1 MIQERVSVSATVT
14 ADGFAGDAAARASEA
29 GARAEDIY
37 NRDIQGKIAEADR
50 RKYLYIDIHSGDYE
64 IDAAEDAAEER
75 LRARRPTGFFV
86 IMRADGGPAAHFGAT
101 AG

>member
-1 MIQERVSVSATVT
+1 MVQERATAT
-14 ADGFAGDAAARASEA
+14 ANEFASDATARAAEA
-29 GARAEDIY
+29 GARAEAIY
-37 NRDIQGKIAEADR
+37 YRDIHDKIADADR

-101 AG
+101 IG